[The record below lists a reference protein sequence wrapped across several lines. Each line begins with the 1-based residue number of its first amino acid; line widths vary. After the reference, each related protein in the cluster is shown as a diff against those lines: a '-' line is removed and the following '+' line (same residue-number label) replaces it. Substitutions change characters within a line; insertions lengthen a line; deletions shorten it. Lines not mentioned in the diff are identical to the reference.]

1 MPKIAN
7 VILCTVM
14 LLSWGCAQRQPAQVE
29 TALRQVSVEWS
40 DDGAGGCLPE
50 LVHEPRV
57 RALLQMP
64 NVSEELIALLDSTD
78 STMCTARI
86 RRTSKPQR
94 VPLGYVCLDIL
105 LKSVHEDYYL
115 TIFMGSADDGLW
127 TNVREPYYFAPDILK
142 QVYGKAKMRAVQDAW
157 QKLYSETNGNI
168 WGTSR
173 HSEM

>member
-50 LVHEPRV
+50 LVQEPQV
-57 RALLQMP
+57 RALLWRP
-64 NVSEELIALLDSTD
+64 NVYEELIALLDSTAL
-78 STMCTARI
+78 TMSVAQMSN
-86 RRTSKPQR
+86 TSEPQR

-105 LKSVHEDYYL
+105 LKSVHEDYYW
-115 TIFMGSADDGLW
+115 TVFTGSADDGLW
-127 TNVREPYYFAPDILK
+127 TTVREPYYFAPDILK
-142 QVYGKAKMRAVQDAW
+142 QAYSKTKMRAVQGAW
-157 QKLYSETNGNI
+157 QRLYSETNGNI
-168 WGTSR
+168 WDTSH
-173 HSEM
+173 HSAM